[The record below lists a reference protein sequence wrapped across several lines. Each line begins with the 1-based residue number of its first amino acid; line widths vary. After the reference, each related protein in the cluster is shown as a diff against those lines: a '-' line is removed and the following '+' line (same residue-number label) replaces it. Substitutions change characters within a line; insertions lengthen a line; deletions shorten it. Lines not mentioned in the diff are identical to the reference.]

1 MKIKDLLLKK
11 KQSILKKWFDHVMET
26 YPQNTTGFIKGKV
39 NSLNHPVGQAIH
51 EGLEGIF
58 DEIVGDTDREKVS
71 IYLDNI
77 IRIRAIQDFTPSQ
90 AVSFM
95 FLLKKVLRE
104 ELQEEVRQHQMYED
118 IMRLESE
125 IDDLINVSFDIF
137 VKCREKIYE
146 LKANEMKN
154 WTYRILQRT
163 KMMKEVRA
171 ED

>member
-1 MKIKDLLLKK
+1 MKINDILLEK
-11 KQSILKKWFDHVMET
+11 KQAILKKWFDRVMET
-26 YPQNTTGFIKGKV
+26 YPQNTVGFMKGKE
-39 NSLNHPVGQAIH
+39 NSLHHPVGQAIY
-51 EGLEGIF
+51 EGLEGLF
-58 DEIVGDTDREKVS
+58 DEIVGETDRDKVN
-71 IYLDNI
+71 IYLDNV

-95 FLLKKVLRE
+95 FLLKNVVRE
-104 ELQEEVRQHQMYED
+104 ELKEEIRQHQMYED

-154 WTYRILQRT
+154 WTYRALQRT
-163 KMMKEVRA
+163 KMMKEVQA